1 MRSRI
6 KLVLPLVR
14 TPGFCCCCI
23 CLRKPDA
30 ERMRRIFRIV
40 RKATRER

>member
-6 KLVLPLVR
+6 KLVLPLAR
-14 TPGFCCCCI
+14 SPGFCCCCI

-30 ERMRRIFRIV
+30 ARMRRILSIARS
-40 RKATRER
+40 ATREW